1 MTGIFKK
8 SLVAV
13 AVVSILAAPTM
24 VFGLKVMPGY
34 GGTFPEVGKDFS
46 DVYTNH
52 PYASTIGS
60 AKTLGIVKGYVDGTF
75 APDSSVSR
83 AEFITMVLASVS
95 GVPTT
100 GNTTCFKDI
109 QRNQWYTKFVCTAKT
124 KGLISGYADK
134 TFRPNNNINFAE
146 ASAIISQANKLT
158 GGSPIAMND
167 IWYKAPVQR
176 LAAVD
181 AIPVTID
188 TPDQKISRAETAE
201 ILWRLKTKTEDKSS
215 KTFET
220 LSSPLPKLSS
230 CAELKDKVTAYQ
242 YKQNRGNRYFLG
254 EAMTLSKM
262 AVPIAVDSAVEE
274 SAPMAEGD
282 NAAPAPAPGSP
293 DYSTTNVQV
302 EGVDEADVVK
312 NDGEFI
318 YMVTRNTVRIV
329 KAFPAAEMSEVSK
342 LEVSDK
348 NFNPSEIYVDGNKLV
363 VMGSTHGTTED
374 QYWNRTKV
382 YVIDMTD
389 KKALKEDRY
398 VEFDG
403 NEVSSR
409 RIGNR
414 LYIVTNKY
422 PDFYNFLPETPVEG
436 ILPMM
441 RDSFGNKEQRVA
453 GCAQIRFMPRYE
465 QPNFMTVASFDVTN
479 PSSEI
484 SKEVIMGGG
493 DTVYSSLENLYVA
506 TTQYEYPEVQKF
518 DIWAPPAQNEKTVI
532 FRFDIADGKVTYKGQ
547 GAVKGHLL
555 NQFAMDESGNALRVA
570 TTIGEVWNSRTP
582 STNNLF
588 VLDRDNLGTVLGKIE
603 GIAPGERIYSVRF
616 LGKRAYMVTFK
627 KIDPFFVIDVSD
639 NANPKIL
646 GELKI
651 PGYSDYLHPFDENHV
666 IGFGKDAV
674 DPIELDKAGF
684 NNNAFDFAW
693 YQGMKIALFDVT
705 DVANP
710 KVLFN
715 EIIGDRGTDSEVL
728 RNHKALMYDKK
739 TNLFAFPITVNEIKD
754 KTAGS
759 YTGSEYGETVFQG
772 AYVYKLDLEKGF
784 QLVGKF
790 TNYNDPEVFKKQG
803 YYWFSDK
810 NTINRIVSIGEFLYG
825 ISAGK
830 VHAVSRADVSDVKTI
845 ELQGVTDD
853 TPYYMME

>member
-1 MTGIFKK
+1 MTGFIKK

-13 AVVSILAAPTM
+13 AVVSVLAAPTM

-34 GGTFPEVGKDFS
+34 GGSVPSVGKDFT

-52 PYASTIGS
+52 PYASTIGD
-60 AKTLGIVKGYVDGTF
+60 AKNLGIIKGYADGTF

-100 GNTTCFKDI
+100 GNTACFKDI
-109 QRNQWYTKFVCTAKT
+109 KKGEWYTKFVCTAKS
-124 KGLISGYADK
+124 KGLIKGYADK
-134 TFRPNNNINFAE
+134 TFKPNNNINFVE
-146 ASAIISQANKLT
+146 ASAIIAQANKLT
-158 GGSPIAMND
+158 GNSPVAMND
-167 IWYKAPVQR
+167 VWYKAPVQK

-188 TPDQKISRAETAE
+188 TPGQKISRAETAE
-201 ILWRLKTKTEDKSS
+201 ILWRLKTKTETKSS

-220 LSSPLPKLSS
+220 LSSPLPRLSS

-254 EAMTLSKM
+254 EAMSKM
-262 AVPIAVDSAVEE
+262 AVPSMATAEGAAISE
-274 SAPMAEGD
+274 SAAAD
-282 NAAPAPAPGSP
+282 SSAPASAPGSP

-329 KAFPAAEMSEVSK
+329 KAFPTDEMSEVSK
-342 LEVSDK
+342 LDVYDK
-348 NFNPSEIYVDGNKLV
+348 NFNPSEIYVAGNKLI
-363 VMGSTHGTTED
+363 VMGQTSGNTDGG
-374 QYWNRTKV
+374 YWNRTKV

-389 KKALKEDRY
+389 KKNLKEDRS

-403 NEVSSR
+403 NEISSR

-414 LYIVTNKY
+414 LYLVTNKY
-422 PDFYNFLPETPVEG
+422 PDFYGFKAEDPIEG
-436 ILPMM
+436 IIPMM
-441 RDSFGNKEQRVA
+441 IDSTENKEKRVA
-453 GCAQIRFMPRYE
+453 TCVNIRFMPRYE
-465 QPNFMTVASFDVTN
+465 TPNFVTVASFDVSN
-479 PSSEI
+479 PFSEI
-484 SKEVIMGGG
+484 SKEVIMGAG
-493 DTVYSSLENLYVA
+493 DTIYSSLENLYVA
-506 TTQYEYPEVQKF
+506 TTQYDYPEVQKF
-518 DIWAPPAQNEKTVI
+518 DIWAPPLQNERTVI
-532 FRFDIADGKVTYKGQ
+532 FRFDIADTKVTYKGQ

-555 NQFAMDESGNALRVA
+555 NQFAMDESGSALRVA
-570 TTIGEVWNSRTP
+570 TTTGEVWNSKDP
-582 STNNLF
+582 SKNHLF
-588 VLDRDNLGTVLGKIE
+588 ILDRDNLGTVLGKIE
-603 GIAPGERIYSVRF
+603 DIAPGEKIYSVRF

-639 NANPKIL
+639 NTAPKIL

-651 PGYSDYLHPFDENHV
+651 PGYSDYLHPFDENHI

-674 DPIELDKAGF
+674 DPAEMDQAGF

-715 EIIGDRGTDSEVL
+715 ELIGDRGTDSEVL
-728 RNHKALMYDKK
+728 HNHKALMYDKK

-759 YTGSEYGETVFQG
+759 YMGSTYGETVFQG

-803 YYWFSDK
+803 FYWYSDK
-810 NTINRIVSIGEFLYG
+810 NTINRIVSIGDFLYG

-830 VHAVSRADVSDVKTI
+830 VHAVKRSDVSDVKTI
-845 ELQGVTDD
+845 ELAGVTDD
-853 TPYYMME
+853 TPYDIPY